1 MQSQIKIFT
10 VFLFAT
16 VLLIPAASLANAQE
30 YENNKGYGYENYID
44 NNKPDY
50 TDKDGKDYYYHYP
63 VKDKNFKKLV
73 QECEDCFLTEL
84 GKLDRKTADKIF
96 YALEDK
102 FGSLTEL
109 CKLIASGKIDRI
121 ELIQYLG

>member
-1 MQSQIKIFT
+1 MEKTIIITIHPKS
-10 VFLFAT
+10 
-16 VLLIPAASLANAQE
+16 
-30 YENNKGYGYENYID
+30 
-44 NNKPDY
+44 
-50 TDKDGKDYYYHYP
+50 KD
-63 VKDKNFKKLV
+63 NFKKLV